1 MGRRLRLNLYIKR
14 GVPHLVKRWSTSAA
28 AVKIAELTT
37 RIRRSSSYEE
47 SFTRVHD
54 KMLRSALRTSARSLA
69 SRHALMGARAV
80 SSSKLD
86 GKGKKL
92 VLAYSGG
99 LDTSTQLRWLAD
111 QGYEVVAFTANLGQV
126 HLFPGCTSAAW
137 DDAAVDDP
145 PLSADEAESQAGRC
159 PMIAVLMAPPE

>member
-1 MGRRLRLNLYIKR
+1 
-14 GVPHLVKRWSTSAA
+14 
-28 AVKIAELTT
+28 
-37 RIRRSSSYEE
+37 
-47 SFTRVHD
+47 
-54 KMLRSALRTSARSLA
+54 MLRSALRTSARTLA
-69 SRHALMGARAV
+69 SRHAVMGARAV

-126 HLFPGCTSAAW
+126 HILPTFMAAAQ
-137 DDAAVDDP
+137 DGDAQDVLLWCADVAGLVASGLVPERLAVSRHKIF
-145 PLSADEAESQAGRC
+145 L
-159 PMIAVLMAPPE
+159 MISLPHFHLHLCLDFILCRVVA